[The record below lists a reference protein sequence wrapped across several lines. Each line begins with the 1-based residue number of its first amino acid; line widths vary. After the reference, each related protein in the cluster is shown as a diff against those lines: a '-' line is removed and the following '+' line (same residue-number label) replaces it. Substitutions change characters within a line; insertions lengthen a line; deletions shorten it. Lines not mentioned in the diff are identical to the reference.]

1 VCRGIIRSNGSAP
14 RRGTFNWK
22 PRISLMEGC
31 AMPCKEVVETS
42 SLGTSNTWPHK
53 ALGSLLEEMTA
64 LARRG
69 KYGTKDH
76 FQFIWMYDMNGKICT
91 RMFVIS
97 TFNSLKLSSIYSDDG
112 LIYSQ
117 VALSST
123 PPTSPFLICAVKHR
137 GVGGF
142 FSE

>member
-1 VCRGIIRSNGSAP
+1 
-14 RRGTFNWK
+14 
-22 PRISLMEGC
+22 M
-31 AMPCKEVVETS
+31 
-42 SLGTSNTWPHK
+42 
-53 ALGSLLEEMTA
+53 
-64 LARRG
+64 
-69 KYGTKDH
+69 
-76 FQFIWMYDMNGKICT
+76 
-91 RMFVIS
+91 IS

-123 PPTSPFLICAVKHR
+123 PPTSPFLIRAGKHR